1 MAEEINIKEV
11 HDRFVN
17 MFARIKANEII
28 EECDVTSE
36 EAKSIIF
43 DACKIAIEETY
54 EQMWGSVEGA

>member
-1 MAEEINIKEV
+1 MADEINIKEI
-11 HDRFVN
+11 HERFVE

-43 DACKIAIEETY
+43 DACKTAIEEKY
-54 EQMWGSVEGA
+54 EEMWGSVEGA